1 MENQPSTLHTR
12 ITLLRRLQQ
21 DDQAAWDEFVALY
34 GPRIC
39 QWCRHWRLQDA
50 DLLDVTQAV
59 LLKLAQQVKNKRF
72 SPEKQKSFRGWLKT
86 ITYHAWCDYV
96 TACQRAGR
104 GSGDSGVRAVL
115 ESQEAGDSL
124 VRYVDE
130 DYERVLLE
138 EASARVRKRV
148 ASHTWEAFR
157 LTALEGLSGAE
168 VAARLNMKV
177 ATVFVAKSEVKRMLQ
192 EEVRKLDEAG

>member
-1 MENQPSTLHTR
+1 MENKPATLQTR

-21 DDQAAWDEFVALY
+21 DDKAAWDEFVALY

-50 DLLDVTQAV
+50 DMLDVTQAV

-86 ITYHAWCDYV
+86 VTYHAWCDYV
-96 TACQRAGR
+96 TGCQRSGR
-104 GSGDSGVRAVL
+104 GSGDSGVREVL

-124 VRYVDE
+124 VRHIDE

-138 EASARVRKRV
+138 EASARVRQRV
-148 ASHTWEAFR
+148 AANTWEAFR

-168 VAARLNMKV
+168 AAARLNMKV
-177 ATVFVAKSEVKRMLQ
+177 ATVFVAKSTVKRMLQ
-192 EEVRKLDEAG
+192 EEVQQLDQVR